1 MIRETKRRNAE
12 RPRLRNAAPEDK
24 RQRRWIRQAC
34 KGQATPGGW
43 PPTAVAPQEA
53 EVTGRPRPVRGSHL
67 GPPRNIRDR

>member
-53 EVTGRPRPVRGSHL
+53 EVTGRPRLVQGSHL